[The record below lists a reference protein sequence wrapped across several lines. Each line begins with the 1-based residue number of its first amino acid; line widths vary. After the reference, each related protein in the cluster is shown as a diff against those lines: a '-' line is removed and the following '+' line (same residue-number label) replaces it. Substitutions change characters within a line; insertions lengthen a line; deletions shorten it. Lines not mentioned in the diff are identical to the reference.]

1 MQKAVQSEVER
12 QVALAVRETDDTF
25 ILGARQASQQNWRD
39 RYDYDREKILLDALL
54 VWRSNPLARR
64 IVELTSQYVVGGG
77 LVPSCKHIPTAAF
90 LTKFWN
96 HRLNRME
103 TRCIEWCDELTRSG
117 ELFVLISTDPG
128 GMSYARAVPAADIE
142 AITPSPNDV
151 EQPVSFQPKASAENT
166 DPAPYIAYDEQTDA
180 PDESG
185 QWPPRMIQYAVNR
198 PVGGQH
204 GESDLGPL
212 LRWLTRYDGWL
223 EDRVRLNHYR
233 QAFMYI
239 LTGTYENEA
248 ARQKEQAALNAAP
261 PPAGSILV
269 TDKSKTWG
277 VLNPQ
282 LASFEAGEDGLAIK
296 KHIAVGSGNPLHF
309 LAEPEGETRT
319 TAAASGSPTFRHYEQ
334 RQLYF
339 LSFVKDILQIVR
351 RRRIAAGGR
360 LSSTEDIA
368 MRGGDIS
375 GRDNAALALA
385 ATQIVSA
392 FAVIRDR
399 GLIDDAE
406 LLRLAYRFAGEL
418 VDVEEMLERGKAA
431 PMPRI
436 LPKAG
441 TTAPPGDNKKKVKP
455 TDPLVDADVEK
466 PKDDAK
472 LRDEGGSRNA
482 SREVHPSAL
491 ILHPSNGE
499 HTA

>member
-1 MQKAVQSEVER
+1 
-12 QVALAVRETDDTF
+12 
-25 ILGARQASQQNWRD
+25 
-39 RYDYDREKILLDALL
+39 
-54 VWRSNPLARR
+54 
-64 IVELTSQYVVGGG
+64 
-77 LVPSCKHIPTAAF
+77 
-90 LTKFWN
+90 
-96 HRLNRME
+96 
-103 TRCIEWCDELTRSG
+103 
-117 ELFVLISTDPG
+117 
-128 GMSYARAVPAADIE
+128 
-142 AITPSPNDV
+142 
-151 EQPVSFQPKASAENT
+151 
-166 DPAPYIAYDEQTDA
+166 
-180 PDESG
+180 
-185 QWPPRMIQYAVNR
+185 
-198 PVGGQH
+198 
-204 GESDLGPL
+204 
-212 LRWLTRYDGWL
+212 
-223 EDRVRLNHYR
+223 
-233 QAFMYI
+233 
-239 LTGTYENEA
+239 
-248 ARQKEQAALNAAP
+248 
-261 PPAGSILV
+261 
-269 TDKSKTWG
+269 
-277 VLNPQ
+277 
-282 LASFEAGEDGLAIK
+282 
-296 KHIAVGSGNPLHF
+296 
-309 LAEPEGETRT
+309 
-319 TAAASGSPTFRHYEQ
+319 
-334 RQLYF
+334 
-339 LSFVKDILQIVR
+339 
-351 RRRIAAGGR
+351 
-360 LSSTEDIA
+360 